1 MPKAISEAELSTLV
15 QLLLQEEKTVTMY
28 KEGAREC
35 VDLGLKELYEDVAQ
49 QHKEHYSSLLQE
61 LRKLSTGMEDV

>member
-35 VDLGLKELYEDVAQ
+35 VDLGLKEL
-49 QHKEHYSSLLQE
+49 
-61 LRKLSTGMEDV
+61 